1 MRTALVLGRL
11 CAGDLCAV
19 AATCGEL
26 WHLVSHASLLWEPA
40 FKTKHGAATWEAAKQ
55 EAEAQDAPTL
65 RELYLRELRRKLI
78 KCAAKKQGELA
89 SKGFPARSRLGFRLV
104 GVQTSK

>member
-1 MRTALVLGRL
+1 MAADDEEYFQGFSVDDDSMDSEMRLV
-11 CAGDLCAV
+11 
-19 AATCGEL
+19 
-26 WHLVSHASLLWEPA
+26 
-40 FKTKHGAATWEAAKQ
+40 KH
-55 EAEAQDAPTL
+55 
-65 RELYLRELRRKLI
+65 YLRELRRKLI